1 MPCEMTI
8 RRIIVPCTYL
18 LTLPEYVLEFFTLFT
33 VRPYRLASLLGIGVL
48 TTGCGISATYN
59 YPGTGL
65 THDLNEREV
74 QILGEISTCHGAGCN
89 DESSLSLTIA
99 PPASNY
105 QAALRKKA
113 AQLYSVPESQVV
125 LGEITVRFSCNEL
138 LGTIRG
144 WQAQAIAG
152 KKTLSEDGMSTSRP
166 AHGQTN
172 TH

>member
-1 MPCEMTI
+1 MEH
-8 RRIIVPCTYL
+8 RIETTNNQGDRNCGTERQCTCYSVPRGNRAARY
-18 LTLPEYVLEFFTLFT
+18 
-33 VRPYRLASLLGIGVL
+33 LLGIGVL

-59 YPGTGL
+59 YSGTGL

-74 QILGEISTCHGAGCN
+74 QILGEISTCQGAGCN
-89 DESSLSLTIA
+89 GESSLSLTFA

-113 AQLYSVPESQVV
+113 AKLYSVAESQVV

-138 LGTIRG
+138 LGTVRG
-144 WQAQAIAG
+144 WQAHAIAG

-166 AHGQTN
+166 ALGQTN